1 MFLWI
6 KYFKRVLFDGKV
18 KKEFLNYLFNLN
30 FLFGLIKVVL
40 IYVKVFIK
48 IVNKGEDVN
57 VVLFNGEFFVCEV
70 VKNVSKDVLFV
81 LIKGKVG
88 DNIVIIENNCLEIV
102 EKNV

>member
-1 MFLWI
+1 M
-6 KYFKRVLFDGKV
+6 
-18 KKEFLNYLFNLN
+18 
-30 FLFGLIKVVL
+30 FGLIKVVL

-88 DNIVIIENNCLEIV
+88 DNIVIIENNCLKIV
-102 EKNV
+102 EKNVWLIILVFYVIYLNVLFYWIFCLVIYYG

>member
-1 MFLWI
+1 M
-6 KYFKRVLFDGKV
+6 
-18 KKEFLNYLFNLN
+18 
-30 FLFGLIKVVL
+30 FGLIKVVL

-88 DNIVIIENNCLEIV
+88 DDIVIIENNCLEIV
-102 EKNV
+102 EKNVWLIILVFYVIYLNVLFYWIFCLVIYYS

>member
-1 MFLWI
+1 M
-6 KYFKRVLFDGKV
+6 
-18 KKEFLNYLFNLN
+18 
-30 FLFGLIKVVL
+30 FGLIKVVL

-70 VKNVSKDVLFV
+70 VKNVSKDVLYV

-102 EKNV
+102 EKNVWLIILVFYVIYLNVLFYWIFCLVIYYG

>member
-1 MFLWI
+1 M
-6 KYFKRVLFDGKV
+6 
-18 KKEFLNYLFNLN
+18 
-30 FLFGLIKVVL
+30 FGLIKVVL

-88 DNIVIIENNCLEIV
+88 NNIVIIENNCLEIV
-102 EKNV
+102 EKNVWLIILVFYVIYLNVLFYWIFCLVIYYS

>member
-1 MFLWI
+1 M
-6 KYFKRVLFDGKV
+6 
-18 KKEFLNYLFNLN
+18 
-30 FLFGLIKVVL
+30 FGLIKVVL

-102 EKNV
+102 EKNVWLIILVFYVIYWNVLFYWIFCLVIYYS

>member
-1 MFLWI
+1 M
-6 KYFKRVLFDGKV
+6 
-18 KKEFLNYLFNLN
+18 
-30 FLFGLIKVVL
+30 FGLIKVVL

-102 EKNV
+102 EKNVWLIILVFYVIYLNVLFYWIFCLVIYYG

>member
-1 MFLWI
+1 M
-6 KYFKRVLFDGKV
+6 
-18 KKEFLNYLFNLN
+18 
-30 FLFGLIKVVL
+30 FGLIKVVL

-88 DNIVIIENNCLEIV
+88 DNIVIIENNFLEIV
-102 EKNV
+102 EKNVWLIILVFYVIYLNVLFYWIFCLVIYYG

>member
-1 MFLWI
+1 M
-6 KYFKRVLFDGKV
+6 
-18 KKEFLNYLFNLN
+18 
-30 FLFGLIKVVL
+30 FGLIKVVL

-88 DNIVIIENNCLEIV
+88 DNIVIIENDCL
-102 EKNV
+102 

>member
-1 MFLWI
+1 M
-6 KYFKRVLFDGKV
+6 
-18 KKEFLNYLFNLN
+18 
-30 FLFGLIKVVL
+30 FGLIKVVL

-88 DNIVIIENNCLEIV
+88 DNIVIIENNCIEIV
-102 EKNV
+102 EKNVWLIILVFYVIYLNVLFYWIFCLVIYYS

>member
-1 MFLWI
+1 M
-6 KYFKRVLFDGKV
+6 
-18 KKEFLNYLFNLN
+18 
-30 FLFGLIKVVL
+30 FGLIKVVL

-102 EKNV
+102 EKNVWLIILVCYIIYLNVLFYWIFCLVIYYG

>member
-1 MFLWI
+1 M
-6 KYFKRVLFDGKV
+6 
-18 KKEFLNYLFNLN
+18 
-30 FLFGLIKVVL
+30 FGLIKVVL

-88 DNIVIIENNCLEIV
+88 DNIVIIENNCIEIV
-102 EKNV
+102 EKNVWLIILVFYVIYLNVLFYWIFCLVIYYG

>member
-1 MFLWI
+1 M
-6 KYFKRVLFDGKV
+6 
-18 KKEFLNYLFNLN
+18 
-30 FLFGLIKVVL
+30 FGLIKVVL

-88 DNIVIIENNCLEIV
+88 DNIVIIENNYLEIV
-102 EKNV
+102 EKNVWLIILVFYVIYLNVLFYWIFCLVIYYG

>member
-1 MFLWI
+1 M
-6 KYFKRVLFDGKV
+6 
-18 KKEFLNYLFNLN
+18 
-30 FLFGLIKVVL
+30 FGLIKVVL

-102 EKNV
+102 EKNVWLIILVFYVIYLNVLFYWIFCLVIYYS

>member
-1 MFLWI
+1 M
-6 KYFKRVLFDGKV
+6 
-18 KKEFLNYLFNLN
+18 
-30 FLFGLIKVVL
+30 FGLIKVVL

-88 DNIVIIENNCLEIV
+88 DNIVIIENNYL
-102 EKNV
+102 

>member
-1 MFLWI
+1 M
-6 KYFKRVLFDGKV
+6 
-18 KKEFLNYLFNLN
+18 
-30 FLFGLIKVVL
+30 FGLIKVVL

-88 DNIVIIENNCLEIV
+88 DNVVIIENNCLEIV
-102 EKNV
+102 EKNVWLIILVFYVIYLNVLFYWIFCLMIYYS

>member
-1 MFLWI
+1 M
-6 KYFKRVLFDGKV
+6 
-18 KKEFLNYLFNLN
+18 
-30 FLFGLIKVVL
+30 FGLIKVVL

-57 VVLFNGEFFVCEV
+57 VVLFNGEFFVCEF

-88 DNIVIIENNCLEIV
+88 DNIVIIEYNCL
-102 EKNV
+102 

>member
-1 MFLWI
+1 M
-6 KYFKRVLFDGKV
+6 
-18 KKEFLNYLFNLN
+18 
-30 FLFGLIKVVL
+30 FGLIKVVL

-88 DNIVIIENNCLEIV
+88 DSIVIIENNCLEIV
-102 EKNV
+102 EKNVWLIILVFYVIYLNVLFYWIFCLVIYYG

>member
-1 MFLWI
+1 M
-6 KYFKRVLFDGKV
+6 
-18 KKEFLNYLFNLN
+18 
-30 FLFGLIKVVL
+30 FGLIKVVL

-88 DNIVIIENNCLEIV
+88 DNVVIIENDCL
-102 EKNV
+102 

>member
-1 MFLWI
+1 M
-6 KYFKRVLFDGKV
+6 
-18 KKEFLNYLFNLN
+18 
-30 FLFGLIKVVL
+30 FGLIKVVL

-70 VKNVSKDVLFV
+70 VKNVSKDVLCV

-88 DNIVIIENNCLEIV
+88 DNIVIIENNCLEII

>member
-1 MFLWI
+1 M
-6 KYFKRVLFDGKV
+6 
-18 KKEFLNYLFNLN
+18 
-30 FLFGLIKVVL
+30 FGLIKVVL

-88 DNIVIIENNCLEIV
+88 DDIVIIENNCLEIV
-102 EKNV
+102 EKNVWLIILVFYVIYLNVLFYWIFCLMIYYS

>member
-1 MFLWI
+1 M
-6 KYFKRVLFDGKV
+6 
-18 KKEFLNYLFNLN
+18 
-30 FLFGLIKVVL
+30 FGLIKVVL

-70 VKNVSKDVLFV
+70 VKNVSKDVLCV

-88 DNIVIIENNCLEIV
+88 NNIVIIENNCL
-102 EKNV
+102 

>member
-1 MFLWI
+1 M
-6 KYFKRVLFDGKV
+6 
-18 KKEFLNYLFNLN
+18 
-30 FLFGLIKVVL
+30 FGLIKVVL

-88 DNIVIIENNCLEIV
+88 DNVVIIENNCLEIV
-102 EKNV
+102 EKNVWLIILVFYVIYLNVLFYWIFCLVIYYG

>member
-1 MFLWI
+1 M
-6 KYFKRVLFDGKV
+6 
-18 KKEFLNYLFNLN
+18 
-30 FLFGLIKVVL
+30 FGLIKVVL

-70 VKNVSKDVLFV
+70 VKNVSKDVLCV

-102 EKNV
+102 EKNVWLIILVFYVIYLNVLFYWIFCLVIYYS

>member
-1 MFLWI
+1 M
-6 KYFKRVLFDGKV
+6 
-18 KKEFLNYLFNLN
+18 
-30 FLFGLIKVVL
+30 FGLIKVVL

-88 DNIVIIENNCLEIV
+88 DNIVILENNCLEIV
-102 EKNV
+102 EKNVWLIILVFYVIYLNVLFYWIFCLVIYYG

>member
-1 MFLWI
+1 M
-6 KYFKRVLFDGKV
+6 
-18 KKEFLNYLFNLN
+18 
-30 FLFGLIKVVL
+30 FGLIKVVL

-88 DNIVIIENNCLEIV
+88 DNIVIIENNCLEII
-102 EKNV
+102 EKNVWLIILVFYVIYLNVLFYWKFCLVIYYG

>member
-1 MFLWI
+1 M
-6 KYFKRVLFDGKV
+6 
-18 KKEFLNYLFNLN
+18 
-30 FLFGLIKVVL
+30 FGLIKVVL

-88 DNIVIIENNCLEIV
+88 DNIVIIENNCLEII
-102 EKNV
+102 EKNVWLIILVFYVIYLNVLFYWIFCLVIYYS

>member
-1 MFLWI
+1 M
-6 KYFKRVLFDGKV
+6 
-18 KKEFLNYLFNLN
+18 
-30 FLFGLIKVVL
+30 FGLIKVVL

-88 DNIVIIENNCLEIV
+88 DIIVIIENNCL
-102 EKNV
+102 

>member
-1 MFLWI
+1 M
-6 KYFKRVLFDGKV
+6 
-18 KKEFLNYLFNLN
+18 
-30 FLFGLIKVVL
+30 FGLIKVVL

-70 VKNVSKDVLFV
+70 VKNVSKDVLCV

-102 EKNV
+102 EKNVWLIILVFYVIYLNVLFYWIFCLMIYYS

>member
-1 MFLWI
+1 M
-6 KYFKRVLFDGKV
+6 
-18 KKEFLNYLFNLN
+18 
-30 FLFGLIKVVL
+30 FGLIKVVL

-70 VKNVSKDVLFV
+70 VKNVSKDVLCV

-102 EKNV
+102 EKNVWLIILVFYVIYLNVLFYWIFCLVIYYG

>member
-1 MFLWI
+1 M
-6 KYFKRVLFDGKV
+6 
-18 KKEFLNYLFNLN
+18 
-30 FLFGLIKVVL
+30 FGLIKVVL

-88 DNIVIIENNCLEIV
+88 DDIVIIENNCLEIV
-102 EKNV
+102 EKNVWLIILVFYVIYLNVLFYRIFCLMIYYS

>member
-1 MFLWI
+1 M
-6 KYFKRVLFDGKV
+6 
-18 KKEFLNYLFNLN
+18 
-30 FLFGLIKVVL
+30 FGLIKVVL

-70 VKNVSKDVLFV
+70 VKNVSKDVLCV

-88 DNIVIIENNCLEIV
+88 DNIVIIENNCLEII
-102 EKNV
+102 EKNVWLIILVFYVIYLNVLFYWIFCLVIYYS

>member
-1 MFLWI
+1 M
-6 KYFKRVLFDGKV
+6 
-18 KKEFLNYLFNLN
+18 
-30 FLFGLIKVVL
+30 FGLIKVVL

-88 DNIVIIENNCLEIV
+88 DNIVIIENNCL
-102 EKNV
+102 

>member
-1 MFLWI
+1 M
-6 KYFKRVLFDGKV
+6 
-18 KKEFLNYLFNLN
+18 
-30 FLFGLIKVVL
+30 FGLIKVVL

-102 EKNV
+102 EKNVWLIILVFYVIYLNVLFYWIFCLMIYYS